1 MGSPRG
7 EAVCECVKR
16 GRVRAGGGGEGGRA
30 GGRGGGRERRVEG
43 RVSNGSPP

>member
-16 GRVRAGGGGEGGRA
+16 GRVRAGGGGGEGGRA
-30 GGRGGGRERRVEG
+30 GGEGGWKGAEG
-43 RVSNGSPP
+43 RGQSQ